1 MYIRSPFAGEYH
13 MDGLKFLNKSRRS
26 EADHG
31 VCTFI
36 NLNCDLHD
44 YEAKSLNNSQ

>member
-26 EADHG
+26 EADDS

-36 NLNCDLHD
+36 NL
-44 YEAKSLNNSQ
+44 

>member
-26 EADHG
+26 EADDG

-36 NLNCDLHD
+36 NL
-44 YEAKSLNNSQ
+44 

>member
-13 MDGLKFLNKSRRS
+13 RDGLKL
-26 EADHG
+26 
-31 VCTFI
+31 T
-36 NLNCDLHD
+36 CDLHD

>member
-13 MDGLKFLNKSRRS
+13 VHGLKFLNKSRRS
-26 EADHG
+26 EADD

-36 NLNCDLHD
+36 NL
-44 YEAKSLNNSQ
+44 

>member
-13 MDGLKFLNKSRRS
+13 MDGLKFLNKFRRS
-26 EADHG
+26 EADDIDG

-36 NLNCDLHD
+36 NL
-44 YEAKSLNNSQ
+44 